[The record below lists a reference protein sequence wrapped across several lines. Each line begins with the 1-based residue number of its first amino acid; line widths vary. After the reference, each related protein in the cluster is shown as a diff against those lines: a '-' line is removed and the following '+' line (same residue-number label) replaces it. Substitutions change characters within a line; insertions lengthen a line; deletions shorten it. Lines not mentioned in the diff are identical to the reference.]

1 MSGTTSRKSQYQ
13 KFQKMTLHRSELK
26 EAPYNPRKISKP
38 NEKRLRKGI
47 EQHGFVGGIIWNK
60 RTGHV
65 VSGHQRLAQ
74 LDALEGTDDYTLDVD
89 VIDVT
94 DPEEREINVI
104 LNNAAVQGE
113 FDEDKLGVVIDF
125 LKEHNR
131 SVERTGFS
139 MADIQ
144 LMLGDD
150 YLQGEFADQ
159 RDAEAAALEML
170 AKVREEGKQAED
182 EFFDVEEGENI
193 STTVPSKPAE
203 KDETGAPVGEPQYES
218 ELKERREQLRDENAD
233 AEEADFVVTFVFNNN
248 RSLLK
253 FLSKVGLDPQSRY
266 FDQDH
271 VESAFDLD
279 LRV

>member
-1 MSGTTSRKSQYQ
+1 
-13 KFQKMTLHRSELK
+13 MTVHRRELK
-26 EAPYNPRKISKP
+26 SAPYNPRKISKP

-60 RTGHV
+60 RSGNI
-65 VSGHQRLAQ
+65 VSGHQRIAQ
-74 LDALEGTDDYTLDVD
+74 LDELEGTDDYLLDVD

-113 FDEDKLGVVIDF
+113 FDEDKLAVVIDF
-125 LKEHNR
+125 LKDNNR

-159 RDAEAAALEML
+159 RDAEANALEML
-170 AKVREEGKQAED
+170 AKVREDGKQAEE
-182 EFFDVEEGENI
+182 EFFDVEDGENI
-193 STTVPSKPAE
+193 STTVPTAPPD
-203 KDETGAPVGEPQYES
+203 KDASGAPVEPEYTS
-218 ELKERREQLRDENAD
+218 ELKERREALRDENAD

-248 RSLLK
+248 RTLLR
-253 FLSKVGLDPQSRY
+253 FLSKVGLDLQSRY

-271 VESAFDLD
+271 VEAAFDID
-279 LRV
+279 LRD